1 MCYSKKKKVQS
12 GITEALYRGERL
24 DYLAWNWS
32 SCLVKGEGFEIEG
45 KGQFS
50 GKMFSIER
58 KGGKLSRV
66 QLRSR
71 SFSLEEK
78 GAEY

>member
-1 MCYSKKKKVQS
+1 MGYSKKKKVQS

-32 SCLVKGEGFEIEG
+32 SCLVKGEGCEIEE

-50 GKMFSIER
+50 GKMF
-58 KGGKLSRV
+58 L
-66 QLRSR
+66 
-71 SFSLEEK
+71 LEEK
-78 GAEY
+78 GLEYSINS